1 MYMYVYTKSKDVY
14 DLKAWFIIHVTN
26 TFNFCIFFD
35 RKTR

>member
-14 DLKAWFIIHVTN
+14 DLKAWVIHVTN